1 MYTYMFEI
9 LFSRD
14 FQIVFFLYIE
24 SIGMPAMRSLDE
36 QKFHD
41 EYDQDRDGK
50 LNKVQD
56 TFEVYQAGTRCQKD
70 AVWTLKRDR

>member
-1 MYTYMFEI
+1 
-9 LFSRD
+9 
-14 FQIVFFLYIE
+14 
-24 SIGMPAMRSLDE
+24 MPAMRSLDE